1 MAKMYNGKVVG
12 IEVFKSEKKN
22 KNWQILMVQ
31 GGKAKEG
38 GVYCCRIWHDG
49 EPYKVGDTVR
59 VYDDL
64 FKQSLVDVE

>member
-1 MAKMYNGKVVG
+1 MAKMYNAKVMG
-12 IEVFKSEKKN
+12 IEEFVSEKKN
-22 KNWQILMVQ
+22 KKWQILMVQ
-31 GGKAKEG
+31 GGKAKLG
-38 GVYCCRIWHDG
+38 GVNCARIWHDG